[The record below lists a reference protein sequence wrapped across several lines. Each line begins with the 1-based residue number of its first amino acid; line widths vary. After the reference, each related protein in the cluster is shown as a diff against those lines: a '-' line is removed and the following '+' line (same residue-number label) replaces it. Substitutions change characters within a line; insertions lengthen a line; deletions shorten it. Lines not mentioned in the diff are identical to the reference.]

1 VVKNDLNMM
10 LSQSTEKKS
19 QNKRPLTIALAGNP
33 NAGKTTVFN
42 AITGAR
48 QHVGNWPGVT
58 VDKKEGMTTYRGHD
72 IRVVDLPGTYSLT
85 AYSLEEIVSRNY
97 IIREKP
103 DVVVDVVDASNLE
116 RNLYL
121 AQQLKE
127 LEVPLVLS
135 FNVMDEATK
144 QGYKIDVEQLSRL
157 LGTPIIPTVGTKGK
171 GIGELLEIVVD
182 IVEGKREVTPLTF
195 NYGEEIEFELQQL
208 VSLIEKDQELR
219 RDYSVRW
226 LAVKLLEEDGE
237 ILKLFEARPGG
248 QEVLTQLKQSS
259 ERLETLFHETS
270 EALIAERRYGL
281 VHGALQETVILP
293 PQIRFTTSDAVDK
306 ILTNRAL
313 GIPIFVGVMW
323 LAFQFVAKVGSD
335 LLHQPIDAF
344 FVWFGKTVKL
354 LLVSIEAPDWLA
366 SLITEGIIPGV
377 GGVAVFIPIIFS
389 LFFVIALLEDSGYMA
404 RVAFI
409 MDRLMHGI
417 GLHGKSFLPMLLG
430 FGCNVP
436 AIMGTRILENQSD
449 RILTILINPLMSCSA
464 RLPIYAIFAVAF
476 FPHYQGTVVFSMYFL
491 GILLAIGM
499 GLLFKRVFFPGESA
513 PFIME
518 LPPYRMPTLKSML
531 LHTWDRGKMFIK
543 KMGGII
549 LMVSIIIWFLGTFP
563 WGVAFASAE
572 SYIGT
577 IGRVF
582 APIFA
587 PLGFGT
593 WQAAVSL
600 VCGLL
605 AKEVVVSTLSIL
617 YVGGSGVTEAAL
629 ARTLQG
635 VFTPLTAYAFM
646 AFSLIYTSCVAT
658 IATVRRE
665 SNSWAWTAFSVS
677 YQFIL
682 AWLIALIVFQ
692 GGRLLGFH

>member
-1 VVKNDLNMM
+1 MQNP
-10 LSQSTEKKS
+10 SQVAEKKFRD
-19 QNKRPLTIALAGNP
+19 KRPLTIALAGNP

-48 QHVGNWPGVT
+48 QRVGNWPGVT
-58 VDKKEGMTTYRGHD
+58 VDKKEGATTYRGHE
-72 IRVVDLPGTYSLT
+72 IRVIDLPGTYSLT
-85 AYSLEEIVSRNY
+85 AYSLEEIVARNY
-97 IIREKP
+97 ITEEKP

-121 AQQLKE
+121 VQQLKE
-127 LEVPLVLS
+127 LDIPLVLS
-135 FNVMDEATK
+135 FNVMDEAQK
-144 QGYKIDVEQLSRL
+144 QGYRIDIEQLSRL
-157 LGTPIIPTVGTKGK
+157 LECPIVPTVGTRSE
-171 GIGELLEIVVD
+171 GITELLDTVID
-182 IVEGKREVTPLTF
+182 IAEGKREVSPLIF
-195 NYGEEIEFELQQL
+195 SYGDEIESELQQL
-208 VSLIEKDQELR
+208 VPLIEKDRELCQ
-219 RDYSVRW
+219 DYSTRW
-226 LAVKLLEEDGE
+226 LAVKLLEEDTE
-237 ILKLFEARPGG
+237 ILKLIEMRPSK
-248 QEVLTQLKQSS
+248 QEVLTQLQKST
-259 ERLETLFHETS
+259 EHLNTIFHENT

-281 VHGALQETVILP
+281 VHGALQETVMLP

-323 LAFQFVAKVGSD
+323 LAFQFVAKVGSE
-335 LLHQPIDAF
+335 LLHRPIDVF
-344 FVWFGKTVKL
+344 FVWFGRVTKL
-354 LLVSIEAPDWLA
+354 LLLNIKAPDWLV
-366 SLITEGIIPGV
+366 SLIAEGIIPGV
-377 GGVAVFIPIIFS
+377 GGIAVFIPVIFS

-409 MDRLMHGI
+409 MDKLMHSI

-464 RLPIYAIFAVAF
+464 RLPIYIIFAAAF
-476 FPHYQGTVVFSMYFL
+476 FPKYQGTVIFSMYFL
-491 GILLAIGM
+491 GIVLAIGI
-499 GLLFKRVFFPGESA
+499 GLLFKKTFFPGESA

-518 LPPYRMPTLKSML
+518 LPPYRMPTLKSIF

-549 LMVSIIIWFLGTFP
+549 LAVSVIVWFMGTFP
-563 WGVAFASAE
+563 WGVEFASPE

-577 IGRVF
+577 IGRTL

-593 WQAAVSL
+593 WQAAVSF
-600 VCGLL
+600 VFGLM

-617 YVGGSGVTEAAL
+617 YVGGAEATEEAL
-629 ARTLQG
+629 VGALRS

-646 AFSLIYTSCVAT
+646 AFSLLYTSCVAT
-658 IATVRRE
+658 IAAIRRE
-665 SNSWAWTAFSVS
+665 TNSWAWTTFSVS
-677 YQFIL
+677 YQFAL
-682 AWLIALIVFQ
+682 AWLVALIIYQ
-692 GGRLLGFH
+692 GGRFLGLN

>member
-1 VVKNDLNMM
+1 MQNP
-10 LSQSTEKKS
+10 SQIPARKS
-19 QNKRPLTIALAGNP
+19 QRKKLLTIALAGNP

-48 QHVGNWPGVT
+48 QRVGNWPGVT
-58 VDKKEGMTTYRGHD
+58 VDKKEGSTTYRGHE

-85 AYSLEEIVSRNY
+85 AYSMEEIVARNY
-97 IIREKP
+97 IIEEKP
-103 DVVVDVVDASNLE
+103 DVVVDIVDASNLE

-127 LEVPLVLS
+127 LEIPLVLS
-135 FNVMDEATK
+135 FNVMDEAKK
-144 QGYKIDVEQLSRL
+144 QGYKIDIEQLSLL

-171 GIGELLEIVVD
+171 GISELLDTVID
-182 IVEGKREVTPLTF
+182 IAEGKREIPPLTF
-195 NYGEEIEFELQQL
+195 SYGDEIESELQQL
-208 VSLIEKDQELR
+208 VALIEKDQDLCR
-219 RDYSVRW
+219 NYSARW
-226 LAVKLLEEDGE
+226 LGVKLLEEDAE
-237 ILKLFEARPGG
+237 ILKLFETRSGR
-248 QEVLTQLKQSS
+248 QEVLVQLQKST
-259 ERLETLFHETS
+259 EHLNAIFHEST

-281 VHGALQETVILP
+281 VHGALQETVMLP

-323 LAFQFVAKVGSD
+323 LAFQFVAKIGSE
-335 LLHQPIDAF
+335 
-344 FVWFGKTVKL
+344 L
-354 LLVSIEAPDWLA
+354 LLGPVELFFGWLGGTVRLLLEYAEAPNWLV
-366 SLITEGIIPGV
+366 SLVADGIINGV
-377 GGVAVFIPIIFS
+377 GGVAVFIPVIFS

-409 MDRLMHGI
+409 MDKLMHSI
-417 GLHGKSFLPMLLG
+417 GLHGKAFLPMLLG

-436 AIMGTRILENQSD
+436 AIMGTRILENRSD

-464 RLPIYAIFAVAF
+464 RLPIYVIFAAAF
-476 FPHYQGTVVFSMYFL
+476 FPRHQGTVIFSMYFL
-491 GILLAIGM
+491 GIVLAIGM
-499 GLLFKRVFFPGESA
+499 GLLFKKIFFPGESA

-518 LPPYRMPTLKSML
+518 LPPYRMPTLKSIF

-549 LMVSIIIWFLGTFP
+549 LTLSIIVWFLGTFP
-563 WGVAFASAE
+563 WGVEFASPE

-577 IGRVF
+577 IGRTL

-593 WQAAVSL
+593 WQAAVSF
-600 VCGLL
+600 VFGLI
-605 AKEVVVSTLSIL
+605 AKEVVISTFSIL
-617 YVGGSGVTEAAL
+617 YVGGAEASEEAL
-629 ARTLQG
+629 AGALQG

-646 AFSLIYTSCVAT
+646 AFSLLYTSCVAT
-658 IATVRRE
+658 IAAIRRE
-665 SNSWAWTAFSVS
+665 TNSWAWTAFSVS
-677 YQFIL
+677 YQFAL
-682 AWLIALIVFQ
+682 AWLVALIIYQ
-692 GGRLLGFH
+692 GGRLLGLH